1 MLLLFYIFNIK
12 RETREKVTNNLMIV
26 SFSISNFRS
35 FSSEQTLSLVASNR
49 LSGSHEDH
57 SCSIPGTKEKVLKTA
72 VLYGANG
79 AGKSNL
85 FKALQYL
92 KTIVLKPRKK
102 SSGMEREKFRFGLE
116 ADEPSVFDLQFI
128 ADNKLYRY
136 GVKIDDHKI
145 IEEWLYEVVGSKQ
158 KILYERIIDEQGNV
172 RVEPGK
178 PKFKKGKLGA
188 LFTVGGL
195 QNQSFLATIQA
206 TLDSS
211 DYDNELMIVINWFDD
226 NLTFIGPDSSFGS
239 LGHLLASDSEF
250 LTFAG
255 SFLRSASTGVAHLQP
270 QKTEISE
277 EELRNLLPKKFVS
290 NLLQDEDKYGIAVI
304 SLEQG
309 NELLIERS
317 EENHFYRLS
326 IQAAHEHQPG
336 KVIPLDLSEESD
348 GTRRL
353 LNLLPALHFLQK
365 GNVVYFIDEIDR
377 SMHPIL
383 ARQFLEFFLKSC
395 QGGRHQ
401 IIITTH
407 ESNLLDLDLLRRD
420 EIWFAEKDQAGAS
433 HLYSLT
439 DYNVRTDQ
447 DIRKRYL
454 QGRYGAIPF
463 LGDLNALL
471 EKEYLSQ

>member
-1 MLLLFYIFNIK
+1 
-12 RETREKVTNNLMIV
+12 MIV
-26 SFSISNFRS
+26 SFSVSNFRS
-35 FSSEQTLSLVASNR
+35 FSSEQTISLVASNR
-49 LSGSHEDH
+49 LGSSHEDH
-57 SCSIPGTKEKVLKTA
+57 ACTIPSAKEKVLKTA

-85 FKALQYL
+85 FKALRYL
-92 KTIVLKPRKK
+92 KNIALKPRKK
-102 SSGMEREKFRFGLE
+102 NSGMEREKFLFSAE
-116 ADEPSVFDLQFI
+116 ADEPSLFDLQFI
-128 ADNKLYRY
+128 AANKMYRY
-136 GVKIDDHKI
+136 GVKVDDHRI
-145 IEEWLYEVVGSKQ
+145 IEEWLCEVVGSKQ
-158 KILYERIIDEQGNV
+158 NILYERITDEQGNV
-172 RVEPGK
+172 HVESGK
-178 PKFKKGKLGA
+178 AKFEKGKLGA
-188 LFTVGGL
+188 LITVGGP

-211 DYDNELMIVINWFDD
+211 DYGSALTEVINWFDD
-226 NLTFIGPDSSFGS
+226 NLTFIGPDTSFGS
-239 LGHLLASDSEF
+239 LGHLLASDSGF

-255 SFLRSASTGVAHLQP
+255 DFLRSASTGVSHLQP

-290 NLLQDEDKYGIAVI
+290 KLLEDIVENKDGIAVI

-317 EENHFYRLS
+317 EESYFYRIS
-326 IQAAHEHQPG
+326 IQAAHEHQSG
-336 KVIPLDLSEESD
+336 RIIPLDLSEESD

-353 LNLLPALHFLQK
+353 LNLLPALHFLQT
-365 GNVVYFIDEIDR
+365 GSAVFFIDEIDR

-383 ARQFLEFFLKSC
+383 AKQFLEFFLNSC

-407 ESNLLDLDLLRRD
+407 ESNLLDLDMLRRD
-420 EIWFAEKDQAGAS
+420 EIWFAEKDQTGAS
-433 HLYSLT
+433 HLYSLA
-439 DYNVRTDQ
+439 DFNVRTDQ

-471 EKEYLSQ
+471 RNENLPQ